1 MSQTCAQLK
10 SCTVLCKPT
19 PCDMCGCR
27 AVGDPGEALPEQTAL
42 QVMWER
48 GINAR
53 QVSPVSHSALLLSS
67 AWPLGFSQG
76 SLGVCAA
83 RGHSAAGRLF
93 GFQLLSLGHGR
104 WFRLCLM
111 VVDLISGW
119 RGYLS
124 LMVWQSFQVC
134 KHSLL
139 WPPALSTLWSHC
151 RNVTVGP

>member
-1 MSQTCAQLK
+1 MSH
-10 SCTVLCKPT
+10 TVYRPGPEWPSVNPQCVVYR
-19 PCDMCGCR
+19 CR
-27 AVGDPGEALPEQTAL
+27 AAEDTGEALPEQRFPSYVRRWAESRAGL
-42 QVMWER
+42 QCQSL
-48 GINAR
+48 A
-53 QVSPVSHSALLLSS
+53 LSS
-67 AWPLGFSQG
+67 AWHFSSKSPG
-76 SLGVCAA
+76 AHAA
-83 RGHSAAGRLF
+83 HGHSAAGRLF
-93 GFQLLSLGHGR
+93 GIQFLSLGHGR

-124 LMVWQSFQVC
+124 LMVWQSFQAC